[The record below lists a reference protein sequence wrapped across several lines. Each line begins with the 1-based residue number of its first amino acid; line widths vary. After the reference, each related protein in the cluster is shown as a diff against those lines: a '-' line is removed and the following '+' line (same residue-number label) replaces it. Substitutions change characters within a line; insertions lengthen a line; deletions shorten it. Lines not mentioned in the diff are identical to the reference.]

1 MHKRNCGTI
10 FFVHPFAK
18 MIWQGGTMEFI
29 KAIIMGIIQGVAE
42 FLPISSSGHLAIFKI
57 LLKMETDTGML
68 FDVLLHLGT
77 LAAVFIVF
85 WQDIKSLIVEG
96 FSLLFDCAYN
106 IGCLFRKEKKY
117 RKVVGT
123 PYRRFVML
131 IIVSTIPTGII
142 GILMKDVIELSA
154 ETLLVPGCMLLLTG
168 VLLTI
173 ADRISGTTITEKDA
187 SYGKA
192 ALIGTAQGIATMPGL
207 SRSGTTIAACLLC
220 GFDRNFAVRY
230 SFIMS
235 IPAILG
241 ALLLELLDF
250 SAATV
255 GIGAMEWAAYGVG
268 TVVSGVVGYI
278 CIKTMLV
285 IVRGKKFKYFA
296 WYCFAMGIIAIV
308 GHFVS

>member
-1 MHKRNCGTI
+1 
-10 FFVHPFAK
+10 
-18 MIWQGGTMEFI
+18 MEFI

-57 LLKMETDTGML
+57 LLNMDTDTGML

-77 LAAVFIVF
+77 LAAVFLVF
-85 WQDIKSLIVEG
+85 WQDIKSLIIEG

-106 IGCLFRKEKKY
+106 ISCLFRKNKRC
-117 RKVVGT
+117 RKIVNT

-131 IIVSTIPTGII
+131 IIVSTIPTGIL
-142 GILMKDVIELSA
+142 GLLMKDFIEMSA
-154 ETLLVPGCMLLLTG
+154 ETLLIPGCMLLVTG

-173 ADRISGTTITEKDA
+173 ADRINGTVITEKDA

-192 ALIGTAQGIATMPGL
+192 ALIGTAQGIATLPGL

-250 SAATV
+250 STDTIS
-255 GIGAMEWAAYGVG
+255 IGVTEWAAYGVG
-268 TVVSGVVGYI
+268 TIVSGIVGYI

-285 IVRGKKFKYFA
+285 LVRGKKFKYFA
-296 WYCFAMGIIAIV
+296 WYCFVVGIIAIV
-308 GHFVS
+308 GNFVV

>member
-1 MHKRNCGTI
+1 
-10 FFVHPFAK
+10 
-18 MIWQGGTMEFI
+18 MEFI

-57 LLKMETDTGML
+57 LLKMNTDTGML

-106 IGCLFRKEKKY
+106 IGCLFRKNKKY
-117 RKVVGT
+117 RKIVNT
-123 PYRRFVML
+123 PYKRFVML

-142 GILMKDVIELSA
+142 GLLMKDVIEMSA
-154 ETLLVPGCMLLLTG
+154 ETLLIPGCMLLLTG

-173 ADRISGTTITEKDA
+173 ADRINGTKITEKDA
-187 SYGKA
+187 TYGKA

-207 SRSGTTIAACLLC
+207 SRSGTTITACLLC

-250 SAATV
+250 SEAT
-255 GIGAMEWAAYGVG
+255 ISISAMEWASYGVG
-268 TVVSGVVGYI
+268 TVVSGIVGYI

-296 WYCFAMGIIAIV
+296 WYCFGMGIIAIV
-308 GHFVS
+308 GHFVV

>member
-1 MHKRNCGTI
+1 
-10 FFVHPFAK
+10 
-18 MIWQGGTMEFI
+18 MEFI

-42 FLPISSSGHLAIFKI
+42 FLPISSSGHLVIFKI
-57 LLKMETDTGML
+57 LLKMNTDTGML

-77 LAAVFIVF
+77 LVAVFIVF
-85 WQDIKSLIVEG
+85 WEDIKALIVEG

-106 IGCLFRKEKKY
+106 IGCLFRKDKKY
-117 RKVVGT
+117 RKIVDT

-131 IIVSTIPTGII
+131 IIVSTIPTGIL
-142 GILMKDVIELSA
+142 GILLKDVIELSS
-154 ETLLVPGCMLLLTG
+154 ETLLIPGCMLLLTG

-173 ADRISGTTITEKDA
+173 ADRISGTTVTEKDA
-187 SYGKA
+187 TYGNA

-250 SAATV
+250 SASTIS
-255 GIGAMEWAAYGVG
+255 IGVVEWAAYVVG
-268 TVVSGVVGYI
+268 TIVSGIVGYI

-296 WYCFAMGIIAIV
+296 WYCFGMGIIAIV
-308 GHFVS
+308 GHFIV